1 MRLLIAFCEGGYGN
15 RYFQISYL
23 LKNFKERKFIV
34 FQSLQI
40 DGAKNF
46 RIKFIENIC
55 FITLHPRVYLVARK
69 LTVAVAQY
77 FQLGLGFEDID
88 EISGPI
94 GVLKISNENENVIIV
109 RDFYMV
115 VANRENTVDSHKK
128 ILLFNANFR
137 VPENNFDI
145 FLHVRIG
152 DYIKFN
158 HRGNYLDF
166 RYYYRYYLR
175 SIRKISLQHSF
186 VKCIGVYTDEPQNRI
201 IYRLIAYAASK
212 GIAASNASSG
222 NAKID
227 WISMSRTK
235 YGGICSASTFSLSAL
250 LSANYKI
257 GYIPRGWLNFN
268 RNSCFPASMID
279 SKYTVDGNIWII

>member
-94 GVLKISNENENVIIV
+94 GVLKISNENNSESRRFGIQ
-109 RDFYMV
+109 
-115 VANRENTVDSHKK
+115 S
-128 ILLFNANFR
+128 
-137 VPENNFDI
+137 
-145 FLHVRIG
+145 RIP
-152 DYIKFN
+152 
-158 HRGNYLDF
+158 
-166 RYYYRYYLR
+166 
-175 SIRKISLQHSF
+175 
-186 VKCIGVYTDEPQNRI
+186 V
-201 IYRLIAYAASK
+201 
-212 GIAASNASSG
+212 
-222 NAKID
+222 
-227 WISMSRTK
+227 
-235 YGGICSASTFSLSAL
+235 
-250 LSANYKI
+250 
-257 GYIPRGWLNFN
+257 
-268 RNSCFPASMID
+268 
-279 SKYTVDGNIWII
+279 